1 MYKNFKLTE
10 SEKEQI
16 LNMHKDNGYG
26 KPLSESFDDYKMSA
40 PRSKSISKISSKLNS
55 TPAGFGKGKPWT
67 DNPKYQTD
75 KEKRIQNKDNE
86 RNSDNRSFSFGGS
99 YLEKDAKQREKDYE
113 EYEKLRIKKQQSRV
127 LSLFSLIGEVNG
139 KIKIKD
145 LIEKGELDSNTVNS
159 IIDEIDKNK
168 SLVVGFY
175 SSYEKDRAQ
184 EKIDSYIR
192 KGILDSDIVKYI
204 ISKLPNS

>member
-1 MYKNFKLTE
+1 MYKNFNLTE

-16 LNMHKDNGYG
+16 LNMHKDHGYG
-26 KPLSESFDDYKMSA
+26 QPLNESFDDYKMSA

-75 KEKRIQNKDNE
+75 REKHIQNLDKE
-86 RNSDNRSFSFGGS
+86 RNSDNRSFGGS
-99 YLEKDAKQREKDYE
+99 YLEKNTKQREKDYE